1 LLSCFALNQ
10 YSIMAQPQNNRAK
23 LSQESIEGLEL
34 IFKIASLYSF
44 CFEKIRIPQKTS
56 DSEKL
61 KSILF
66 PYMAV
71 IYGKITTAY
80 RLLNG
85 YSLDDLHPGVEG
97 ISNDSISLYD
107 VIRSIYEC
115 FLQANFII
123 SRSTTPSDV
132 RYLIFW
138 WDYRALSERVLLAST
153 SNLKN
158 EQLDDEIKHIDRIA
172 NEVVKNHSDRLT
184 QDAKDFG
191 KYGNQKL
198 ANWPKPGK
206 LYEAAGIHKSQ
217 HEYLYKL
224 NSLYTHC
231 EPFAMM
237 QVRYFIET
245 NDNDLDRNILVHGR
259 YIVDLSLSAIDSF
272 SRIFP
277 QVKHSID
284 NSPGLG
290 LMMEQAKKYLSK
302 SRTSLKNNEEN

>member
-1 LLSCFALNQ
+1 
-10 YSIMAQPQNNRAK
+10 MTQPQNNRAN
-23 LSQESIEGLEL
+23 LSPSSIEILDL

-44 CFEKIRIPQKTS
+44 CLEQVNLPLKTT

-61 KSILF
+61 KSIVF

-71 IYGKITTAY
+71 MYGKIITAY

-85 YSLDDLHPGVEG
+85 YSLDDLHPGVDG
-97 ISNDSISLYD
+97 ISNDSISLHD
-107 VIRSIYEC
+107 VIRSTYEC

-123 SRSTTPSDV
+123 SRSTTPENI

-153 SNLKN
+153 SNLN
-158 EQLDDEIKHIDRIA
+158 NDQLDGEVEHLAKIA
-172 NEVVKNHSDRLT
+172 NELIKKHSVQLDQDIVSFGKIKNHT
-184 QDAKDFG
+184 I
-191 KYGNQKL
+191 

-206 LYEAAGIHKSQ
+206 LYEAAGVHKSQ

-237 QVRYFIET
+237 QVRYIIEK
-245 NDNDLDRNILVHGR
+245 NHHNLDSNILVHGR
-259 YIVDLSLSAIDSF
+259 YVVDLSLAAIGSF
-272 SRIFP
+272 SNLFP
-277 QVKHSID
+277 AITVAIH
-284 NSPGLG
+284 NSPGLE
-290 LMMEQAKKYLSK
+290 LMIEKAKNYLSE
-302 SRTSLKNNEEN
+302 SRSSLAGRV